1 VDNQKIAYWAPCLG
15 NVGTVKSVLNS
26 AIAFKK
32 FSNKD
37 VYIIDACGEWETL
50 DYKIKINGLK
60 KFSLSKFKY
69 FKYLPKTGFL
79 QSRFSYILIFLL
91 SFFPLLNFLKKE
103 KPEFLVIH
111 LITSLPLFLY
121 FLFNFSTKLVL
132 RISGNPKMNIFR
144 KYYWKIL
151 EKKIY
156 QVTSPTKE
164 LIKNLLSN
172 NIFKN
177 VKYLPDA
184 IFYLDNE
191 YKLQCKK
198 LSEEDLLNF
207 KYIISV
213 GRLTQQKNHKYLIN
227 EFYKISS
234 IFKDLN
240 LVILGS
246 GEEKKNLLTLIETL
260 NLKNRVFLIGY
271 KNNVNYFLK
280 NAEVFVSSSVWEE
293 FGFAMIESAFNNTF
307 IISSDCPNGPK
318 EFLNEGK
325 SGYLYESQKEGALS
339 EKIILFMNNK
349 NFLRKQIF
357 QAKKNCLQFGILRH
371 YLEFKKI
378 LN

>member
-1 VDNQKIAYWAPCLG
+1 VSNQKIVYWAPCLG

-26 AIAFKK
+26 AISFKK

-37 VYIIDACGEWETL
+37 VCIIDACGEWESL
-50 DYKIKINGLK
+50 DYKIQINGIK
-60 KFSLSKFKY
+60 KFSLSRFKY
-69 FKYLPKTGFL
+69 YKYLPKTGFL
-79 QSRFSYILIFLL
+79 SSRFSYILIFLL

-103 KPEFLVIH
+103 KPEFLIIH

-144 KYYWKIL
+144 KHYWKII
-151 EKKIY
+151 KKNIY

-177 VKYLPDA
+177 IKYLPDA

-191 YKLQCKK
+191 YKLQCKR
-198 LSEEDLLNF
+198 LSEEDQLNF

-213 GRLTQQKNHKYLIN
+213 GRLTKQKNHKYLIN
-227 EFYKISS
+227 EFYNISS
-234 IFKDLN
+234 TFKDLN

-246 GEEKKNLLTLIETL
+246 GEEEKNLLTLIERL

-271 KNNVNYFLK
+271 KKNVNYFLK

-339 EKIILFMNNK
+339 EKILLFMNNK
-349 NFLRKQIF
+349 NFHRKEIF
-357 QAKKNCLQFGILRH
+357 QAKKNCLQFGIFRH

-378 LN
+378 LY